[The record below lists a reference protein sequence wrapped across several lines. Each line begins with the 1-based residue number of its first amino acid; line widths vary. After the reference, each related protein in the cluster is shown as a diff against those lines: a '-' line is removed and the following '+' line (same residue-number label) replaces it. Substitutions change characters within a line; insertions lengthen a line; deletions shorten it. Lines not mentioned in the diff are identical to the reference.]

1 MNHKQMT
8 SAILKRMRTAVFV
21 VLIFAIGYSL
31 GTTQQA
37 TDAQSRIRLPDGAEA
52 LFDPLFE
59 AFNMINREYIEPVS
73 HDDLV
78 DGAIRGMMLAL
89 DDPYSNYVNA
99 EYFPFVGS
107 DLEGS
112 IEGIGVIINEI
123 DGGRVEILTVLPD
136 TPAENSGLQV
146 GDIFYA
152 VEGEDVEGL
161 TNLEL
166 AARVRGPAGTTVALT
181 ILRGDDLIDFDV
193 RRERIEIP
201 NVEYELL
208 DDDIAYISMAQF
220 TTLSRQQVEN
230 ALADLSVNSRR
241 GLVFDLRGNSG
252 GYLSAAVDIAALFIE
267 EGTILIE
274 EFAEDRVDTFKIIGD
289 SAYRIDQNGNQRL
302 YSSRASYAGVNV
314 PVVVLVD
321 ERSASAA
328 ELVTGAWQD
337 NNTVTVIGVPTFGKG
352 TVQTQRQLVNGG
364 GVRLTI
370 ARWLTPLGRSISGE
384 GVLPDMVVAMP
395 SADETGAPAD
405 DGDDVQLQAAID
417 FLLAGNLIEQSAD

>member
-1 MNHKQMT
+1 MDYKQT
-8 SAILKRMRTAVFV
+8 TAILFRRVRVALFV
-21 VLIFAIGYSL
+21 ALIFAAGYGF
-31 GTTQQA
+31 GTAGQA
-37 TDAQSRIRLPDGAEA
+37 ADAQSRIRLPDGAEA

-59 AFNMINREYIEPVS
+59 AFNMINREYIEPVPPEE
-73 HDDLV
+73 LI

-99 EYFPFVGS
+99 EYFPFIGG

-112 IEGIGVIINEI
+112 IEGIGVIINEMEE
-123 DGGRVEILTVLPD
+123 GGRVQILTVLPD
-136 TPAENSGLQV
+136 TPAERSGLQV

-152 VEGEDVEGL
+152 VEGENVEGL

-166 AARVRGPAGTTVALT
+166 AARVRGPAGTSVALT

-193 RRERIEIP
+193 RRERIEVP
-201 NVEYELL
+201 NVEHELL

-220 TTLSRQQVEN
+220 TTLSRQQVEQ

-241 GLVFDLRGNSG
+241 GLIFDLRGNSG

-274 EFAEDRVDTFKIIGD
+274 EFAEDRVDTFKIIED
-289 SAYRIDQNGNQRL
+289 QAYRIDENGNQRL
-302 YSSRASYAGVNV
+302 YSTRATYAGVNV

-337 NNTVTVIGVPTFGKG
+337 NNAVTVIGVPTFGKG

-370 ARWLTPLGRSISGE
+370 ARWLTPAGRSISGE
-384 GVLPDMVVAMP
+384 GVLPDVVVAMP
-395 SADETGAPAD
+395 EEDEIEAETGA
-405 DGDDVQLQAAID
+405 DVQLQAAID
-417 FLLAGNLIEQSAD
+417 FLLADNLIEQSAD